1 MEQITDGRAEQPE
14 AIYQELLI
22 DDSVDRYCCYV
33 YGFFAVVVFI
43 FLSFLLI
50 LKNHR
55 DKLSFRRDNFG
66 NSPSA
71 MSLAIIWLKRFWFQ
85 MITIVLLFGL
95 IIFAVLTTKSIK
107 RITPK
112 METHH

>member
-1 MEQITDGRAEQPE
+1 MI
-14 AIYQELLI
+14 LLI
-22 DDSVDRYCCYV
+22 GIVV
-33 YGFFAVVVFI
+33 MFMAFFAVILFI

-50 LKNHR
+50 LEKHR
-55 DKLSFRRDNFG
+55 DKLPFRRGSFG

>member
-1 MEQITDGRAEQPE
+1 MEQITDARAEQPE

-22 DDSVDRYCCYV
+22 DDSVDR
-33 YGFFAVVVFI
+33 
-43 FLSFLLI
+43 
-50 LKNHR
+50 
-55 DKLSFRRDNFG
+55 DKLPFRRGNFG

-71 MSLAIIWLKRFWFQ
+71 VSLAIIWLKRFWFQ

-95 IIFAVLTTKSIK
+95 IIFAVRTAKSIK

-112 METHH
+112 METYHKSNSKILKLETQMEAQIELNQN